1 MAFQY
6 QKSDDVRRKDELS
19 DDLFTKYLDKS
30 QSDFSS
36 PYTEKKNKAMTDIE
50 NIGDFKYD
58 FADDPMYAAIR
69 DNYARQGKLA
79 MQDAVGK
86 ASAATG
92 GYGNSYA
99 ASAGAQA
106 YNQYIAQT
114 SEMIPELYQMAY
126 ALHADKK
133 NDAYKKASL
142 YDSLEATDYSRRLDD
157 ISRAYNDY
165 GAAASRADTAY
176 NRDFNEKSTEYQ
188 TGYQEAADERNYRLS
203 ASSNALAWQK
213 YNDEKAAADAAAS
226 AKAVY
231 EMLSEDKLDAID
243 KKIKAVRNASEEG
256 TATDGDVAN
265 VWQYMLNVGG
275 QNADPE
281 VLAQYF
287 ENQFP
292 DYKIDKDLQLRKSSK
307 RDNAVDI
314 VRFMKGLVE

>member
-213 YNDEKAAADAAAS
+213 YNDEKAAAKEAAKSYS
-226 AKAVY
+226 A
-231 EMLSEDKLDAID
+231 LSQEQLDAID
-243 KKIKAVRNASEEG
+243 KKIETARNARDEG
-256 TATDGDVAN
+256 TLTDGDVSN
-265 VWQYMLNVGG
+265 VWRYILNVGTG
-275 QNADPE
+275 TKPDALVE
-281 VLAQYF
+281 YF

-292 DYKIDKDLQLRKSSK
+292 GYKIDDEYQIVKVKS
-307 RDNAVDI
+307 
-314 VRFMKGLVE
+314 

>member
-36 PYTEKKNKAMTDIE
+36 PYTEKKNKAITDIE

-79 MQDAVGK
+79 MQDTVGK

-203 ASSNALAWQK
+203 ASSN
-213 YNDEKAAADAAAS
+213 S

>member
-79 MQDAVGK
+79 MQDTVGK

-106 YNQYIAQT
+106 YNQYMAQT

-203 ASSNALAWQK
+203 ASSN
-213 YNDEKAAADAAAS
+213 EKTAAAD
-226 AKAVY
+226 VY
-231 EMLSEDKLDAID
+231 EMLSREKLDAID
-243 KKIKAVRNASEEG
+243 KKIKAVRDASEEG

-275 QNADPE
+275 QDADPE

-287 ENQFP
+287 VNQFP

-307 RDNAVDI
+307 RDSAVDI
-314 VRFMKGLVE
+314 VRYIKGLAE

>member
-79 MQDAVGK
+79 MQDTVGK

-106 YNQYIAQT
+106 YNQYMAQT

-157 ISRAYNDY
+157 ISRAYTDY

-188 TGYQEAADERNYRLS
+188 TGYQEATDERNYKLS
-203 ASSNALAWQK
+203 ASNNALAWQK
-213 YNDEKAAADAAAS
+213 YNDEKAAADAAA
-226 AKAVY
+226 KAQKDSY
-231 EMLSEDKLDAID
+231 STLSQGQLDAFD
-243 KKIKAVRNASEEG
+243 KKIETVRNAREEG
-256 TATDGDVAN
+256 TMTDGDVAN
-265 VWQYMLNVGG
+265 VWQYILNVGDG
-275 QNADPE
+275 ASRYA
-281 VLAQYF
+281 LAAYF

-292 DYKIDKDLQLRKSSK
+292 GYEINDEWQIEK
-307 RDNAVDI
+307 RQANNTDTKNI
-314 VRFMKGLVE
+314 LKGKGGTF

>member
-79 MQDAVGK
+79 MQDTVGK

-106 YNQYIAQT
+106 YNQYMAQT

-126 ALHADKK
+126 TLHADKK

-188 TGYQEAADERNYRLS
+188 T
-203 ASSNALAWQK
+203 
-213 YNDEKAAADAAAS
+213 
-226 AKAVY
+226 
-231 EMLSEDKLDAID
+231 
-243 KKIKAVRNASEEG
+243 
-256 TATDGDVAN
+256 
-265 VWQYMLNVGG
+265 
-275 QNADPE
+275 
-281 VLAQYF
+281 
-287 ENQFP
+287 
-292 DYKIDKDLQLRKSSK
+292 
-307 RDNAVDI
+307 
-314 VRFMKGLVE
+314 

>member
-30 QSDFSS
+30 QSNFSS

-79 MQDAVGK
+79 MQDTVGK

-106 YNQYIAQT
+106 YNQYMAQT

-126 ALHADKK
+126 TLHADKK

-213 YNDEKAAADAAAS
+213 YNDEKAAAEAAA
-226 AKAVY
+226 KAQKDSY
-231 EMLSEDKLDAID
+231 STLSQGQLDAFD
-243 KKIKAVRNASEEG
+243 KKIETVRNARDEG
-256 TATDGDVAN
+256 TMTDGDVAN
-265 VWQYMLNVGG
+265 VWQYILNVGDG
-275 QNADPE
+275 ASRYA
-281 VLAQYF
+281 LAAYF

-292 DYKIDKDLQLRKSSK
+292 GYEINDEWQIEK
-307 RDNAVDI
+307 R
-314 VRFMKGLVE
+314 

>member
-6 QKSDDVRRKDELS
+6 QRSDDTRRKDELS

-30 QSDFSS
+30 QGEFSS
-36 PYTEKKNKAMTDIE
+36 PYTEKKNKAIADLE

-58 FADDPMYAAIR
+58 FADDPMYAAMR

-79 MQDAVGK
+79 MQDTVGK

-106 YNQYIAQT
+106 YNQYMAQT

-126 ALHADKK
+126 TLHANKK
-133 NDAYKKASL
+133 SDAYKKASL

-165 GAAASRADTAY
+165 GAAASRVDTAY

-188 TGYQEAADERNYRLS
+188 TGYQEAADDRNYRLS

-213 YNDEKAAADAAAS
+213 YDDEKTAAEKAAKAQKNSYS
-226 AKAVY
+226 A
-231 EMLSEDKLDAID
+231 LSQGQLDAFD
-243 KKIKAVRNASEEG
+243 KKIETVRNARDEG
-256 TATDGDVAN
+256 TMTDGDVAN
-265 VWQYMLNVGG
+265 VWQYILNVGDG
-275 QNADPE
+275 ASRGA
-281 VLAQYF
+281 LAAYF

-292 DYKIDKDLQLRKSSK
+292 GYEISDDWQVKK
-307 RDNAVDI
+307 RN
-314 VRFMKGLVE
+314 

>member
-79 MQDAVGK
+79 MQDTVGK

-157 ISRAYNDY
+157 ISRAYDDY

-188 TGYQEAADERNYRLS
+188 TGYQEVADERNYRLS
-203 ASSNALAWQK
+203 ASNNALAWQK
-213 YNDEKAAADAAAS
+213 YNDEKVAAEKAAKSYS
-226 AKAVY
+226 A
-231 EMLSEDKLDAID
+231 LSQEQLDAID
-243 KKIKAVRNASEEG
+243 KKIETARNARDEG
-256 TATDGDVAN
+256 TLTDGDVSN
-265 VWQYMLNVGG
+265 VWRYILNVGTG
-275 QNADPE
+275 TKPDALVE
-281 VLAQYF
+281 YF

-292 DYKIDKDLQLRKSSK
+292 GYKIDDEYQIVKVKS
-307 RDNAVDI
+307 
-314 VRFMKGLVE
+314 

>member
-79 MQDAVGK
+79 MQDTVGK

-106 YNQYIAQT
+106 YNQYMAQT
-114 SEMIPELYQMAY
+114 SKMIPELYQMAY
-126 ALHADKK
+126 NLHANKK
-133 NDAYKKASL
+133 SDAYKKASL

-157 ISRAYNDY
+157 INRAYTDY

-176 NRDFNEKSTEYQ
+176 NRDFNEKSTAYQ
-188 TGYQEAADERNYRLS
+188 TAYQEAADERNYRLS

-213 YNDEKAAADAAAS
+213 YNDEKEAAKAAA
-226 AKAVY
+226 KAQKDSY
-231 EMLSEDKLDAID
+231 STLSQGQLDAFD
-243 KKIKAVRNASEEG
+243 KKIETVRNARDEG
-256 TATDGDVAN
+256 TMTDGDVAN
-265 VWQYMLNVGG
+265 VWQYILNVGDG
-275 QNADPE
+275 ANKYA
-281 VLAQYF
+281 LAAYF

-292 DYKIDKDLQLRKSSK
+292 GYEINDEWQVKK
-307 RDNAVDI
+307 RN
-314 VRFMKGLVE
+314 

>member
-6 QKSDDVRRKDELS
+6 QKNDDVRRKDELS

-79 MQDAVGK
+79 MQDTVGK

-106 YNQYIAQT
+106 YNQYMAQT

-126 ALHADKK
+126 TLHADKK

-213 YNDEKAAADAAAS
+213 YNDEKAAAEKAAKSYS
-226 AKAVY
+226 A
-231 EMLSEDKLDAID
+231 LSQEQLDAID
-243 KKIKAVRNASEEG
+243 KKIETARNARDEG
-256 TATDGDVAN
+256 TLTDGDVSN
-265 VWQYMLNVGG
+265 VWRYILNVGTG
-275 QNADPE
+275 TKPDALVE
-281 VLAQYF
+281 YF

-292 DYKIDKDLQLRKSSK
+292 GYKIDDEYQIVKVKS
-307 RDNAVDI
+307 
-314 VRFMKGLVE
+314 

>member
-6 QKSDDVRRKDELS
+6 QRSDDTRRKDELS

-30 QSDFSS
+30 QGEFSS
-36 PYTEKKNKAMTDIE
+36 PYTEKKNKAIADLE

-58 FADDPMYAAIR
+58 FADDPMYAAMR

-79 MQDAVGK
+79 MQDTVGK

-106 YNQYIAQT
+106 YNQYMAQT

-126 ALHADKK
+126 TLHANKK
-133 NDAYKKASL
+133 SDAYKKASL

-188 TGYQEAADERNYRLS
+188 TGYQEAADDRNYRLS

-213 YNDEKAAADAAAS
+213 YNDEKKAAKAAA
-226 AKAVY
+226 KAQKDSHST
-231 EMLSEDKLDAID
+231 LSQGQLDAFD
-243 KKIKAVRNASEEG
+243 KKIETVRNARDEG
-256 TATDGDVAN
+256 TMTDGDVAN
-265 VWQYMLNVGG
+265 VWQYILNVGDG
-275 QNADPE
+275 ASRYA
-281 VLAQYF
+281 LAAYF

-292 DYKIDKDLQLRKSSK
+292 GYEINDEWQVKK
-307 RDNAVDI
+307 RN
-314 VRFMKGLVE
+314 

>member
-6 QKSDDVRRKDELS
+6 QRSDDTRRKDELS

-30 QSDFSS
+30 QGEFSS
-36 PYTEKKNKAMTDIE
+36 PYTEKKNKAIADIE

-79 MQDAVGK
+79 MQDTVGK

-106 YNQYIAQT
+106 YNQYMAQT

-126 ALHADKK
+126 NLHANKK
-133 NDAYKKASL
+133 SDAYKKASL
-142 YDSLEATDYSRRLDD
+142 YDNLEATDYSRRLDD

-188 TGYQEAADERNYRLS
+188 TAYQEAADERNYRLS
-203 ASSNALAWQK
+203 ASSNALA
-213 YNDEKAAADAAAS
+213 S
-226 AKAVY
+226 AETVY
-231 EMLSEDKLDAID
+231 EMLSREKLDAID
-243 KKIKAVRNASEEG
+243 KKIKAVRDASEEG

-275 QNADPE
+275 QDADPE

-287 ENQFP
+287 VNQFP
-292 DYKIDKDLQLRKSSK
+292 DYKIDKDLQLRKSEK
-307 RDNAVDI
+307 RDSAVDI
-314 VRFMKGLVE
+314 VRYMKGLVE

>member
-79 MQDAVGK
+79 MQDTVGK

-106 YNQYIAQT
+106 YNQYMAQT

-126 ALHADKK
+126 TLHADKK

-213 YNDEKAAADAAAS
+213 YNDEKAAAEKAAKS
-226 AKAVY
+226 Y
-231 EMLSEDKLDAID
+231 STLSQGQLDAFD
-243 KKIKAVRNASEEG
+243 KKIETVRNAREEG
-256 TATDGDVAN
+256 TMTDGDVAN
-265 VWQYMLNVGG
+265 VWQYILNVGDG
-275 QNADPE
+275 ASRYA
-281 VLAQYF
+281 LAAYF

-292 DYKIDKDLQLRKSSK
+292 GYEINDEWQVKK
-307 RDNAVDI
+307 RN
-314 VRFMKGLVE
+314 

>member
-1 MAFQY
+1 MLFR
-6 QKSDDVRRKDELS
+6 S
-19 DDLFTKYLDKS
+19 LFTKYLDKS

-79 MQDAVGK
+79 MQDTVGK

-106 YNQYIAQT
+106 YNQYMAQT

-126 ALHADKK
+126 TLHADKK

-213 YNDEKAAADAAAS
+213 YNDEKAAAEKAARSYS
-226 AKAVY
+226 A
-231 EMLSEDKLDAID
+231 LSQEQLDAID
-243 KKIKAVRNASEEG
+243 KKIETARNARDEG
-256 TATDGDVAN
+256 TLTDGDVSN
-265 VWQYMLNVGG
+265 VWRYILNVGTG
-275 QNADPE
+275 TKPDALVE
-281 VLAQYF
+281 YF

-292 DYKIDKDLQLRKSSK
+292 GYKIDDEYQIVKVKS
-307 RDNAVDI
+307 
-314 VRFMKGLVE
+314 

>member
-79 MQDAVGK
+79 MQDTVGK

-106 YNQYIAQT
+106 YNQYMAQT

-126 ALHADKK
+126 TLHADKK

-213 YNDEKAAADAAAS
+213 YNDEKAAAEKAAKSYS
-226 AKAVY
+226 A
-231 EMLSEDKLDAID
+231 LSQEQLDAID
-243 KKIKAVRNASEEG
+243 KKIETARNARDEG
-256 TATDGDVAN
+256 TLTDGDVSN
-265 VWQYMLNVGG
+265 VWRYILNVGTG
-275 QNADPE
+275 TKPDALVE
-281 VLAQYF
+281 YF

-292 DYKIDKDLQLRKSSK
+292 GYKIDDEYQIVKVKS
-307 RDNAVDI
+307 
-314 VRFMKGLVE
+314 

>member
-79 MQDAVGK
+79 MQDTVGK

-106 YNQYIAQT
+106 YNQYMAQT

-142 YDSLEATDYSRRLDD
+142 YDNLEATDYSRRLDD

-213 YNDEKAAADAAAS
+213 YNDEKAAAEKAAKSYS
-226 AKAVY
+226 A
-231 EMLSEDKLDAID
+231 LSQEQLDAID
-243 KKIKAVRNASEEG
+243 KKIETARNARDEG
-256 TATDGDVAN
+256 TLTDGDVSN
-265 VWQYMLNVGG
+265 VWRYILNVGTG
-275 QNADPE
+275 TKPDALVE
-281 VLAQYF
+281 YF

-292 DYKIDKDLQLRKSSK
+292 GYKIDDEYQIVKVKS
-307 RDNAVDI
+307 
-314 VRFMKGLVE
+314 

>member
-79 MQDAVGK
+79 MQDTVGK

-106 YNQYIAQT
+106 YNQYMAQT

-157 ISRAYNDY
+157 ISRAYDDY

-188 TGYQEAADERNYRLS
+188 TGYQEVADERNYRLS
-203 ASSNALAWQK
+203 ASNNALAWQK
-213 YNDEKAAADAAAS
+213 YNDEKVAAEKAAKSYS
-226 AKAVY
+226 A
-231 EMLSEDKLDAID
+231 LSQEQLDAID
-243 KKIKAVRNASEEG
+243 KKIETARNARDEG
-256 TATDGDVAN
+256 TLTDGDVSN
-265 VWQYMLNVGG
+265 VWRYILNVGTG
-275 QNADPE
+275 TKPDALVE
-281 VLAQYF
+281 YF

-292 DYKIDKDLQLRKSSK
+292 GYKIDDEYQIVKVKS
-307 RDNAVDI
+307 
-314 VRFMKGLVE
+314 

>member
-79 MQDAVGK
+79 MQDTVGK

-106 YNQYIAQT
+106 YNQYMAQT

-126 ALHADKK
+126 TLHADKK

-188 TGYQEAADERNYRLS
+188 TGYQEAADDRNYRLS

-213 YNDEKAAADAAAS
+213 YNDEKTAAEKA
-226 AKAVY
+226 AKAQKNSY
-231 EMLSEDKLDAID
+231 SALSQGQLDAFD
-243 KKIKAVRNASEEG
+243 KKIETVRNARDEG
-256 TATDGDVAN
+256 TMTDGDVAN
-265 VWQYMLNVGG
+265 VWQYILNVGDG
-275 QNADPE
+275 ASRGA
-281 VLAQYF
+281 LAAYF

-292 DYKIDKDLQLRKSSK
+292 GYEISDDWQIKKTSS
-307 RDNAVDI
+307 
-314 VRFMKGLVE
+314 

>member
-188 TGYQEAADERNYRLS
+188 TGYQEAADERNYKLS

-213 YNDEKAAADAAAS
+213 YNDEKAAAEEAANS
-226 AKAVY
+226 Y
-231 EMLSEDKLDAID
+231 STLSQKQLDAFD
-243 KKIKAVRNASEEG
+243 KKIETVRNARDEG
-256 TATDGDVAN
+256 TMTDGDVAN
-265 VWQYMLNVGG
+265 VWRYILNVGAG
-275 QNADPE
+275 ANPDALIE
-281 VLAQYF
+281 YF

-292 DYKIDKDLQLRKSSK
+292 GYTIDKNYKIEKS
-307 RDNAVDI
+307 
-314 VRFMKGLVE
+314 

>member
-1 MAFQY
+1 
-6 QKSDDVRRKDELS
+6 
-19 DDLFTKYLDKS
+19 
-30 QSDFSS
+30 
-36 PYTEKKNKAMTDIE
+36 MTDIE

-79 MQDAVGK
+79 MQDTVGK

-106 YNQYIAQT
+106 YNQYMAQT

-126 ALHADKK
+126 TLHADKK

-213 YNDEKAAADAAAS
+213 YNDEKAAAEKAAKSYS
-226 AKAVY
+226 A
-231 EMLSEDKLDAID
+231 LSQEQLDAID
-243 KKIKAVRNASEEG
+243 KKIETARNARDEG
-256 TATDGDVAN
+256 TLTDGDVSN
-265 VWQYMLNVGG
+265 VWRYILNVGTG
-275 QNADPE
+275 TKPDALVE
-281 VLAQYF
+281 YF

-292 DYKIDKDLQLRKSSK
+292 GYKIDDEYQIVKVKS
-307 RDNAVDI
+307 
-314 VRFMKGLVE
+314 

>member
-79 MQDAVGK
+79 MQDTVGK

-106 YNQYIAQT
+106 YNQYMAQT

-126 ALHADKK
+126 TLHADKK

-188 TGYQEAADERNYRLS
+188 TGYQEVADERNYRLS
-203 ASSNALAWQK
+203 ASNNALAWQK
-213 YNDEKAAADAAAS
+213 YNDEKAAAEKAAKSYS
-226 AKAVY
+226 A
-231 EMLSEDKLDAID
+231 LSQEQLDAID
-243 KKIKAVRNASEEG
+243 KKIETVRNAREEG
-256 TATDGDVAN
+256 TMTGGDVAN
-265 VWQYMLNVGG
+265 VWQYILNVGDG
-275 QNADPE
+275 ASRYA
-281 VLAQYF
+281 LAAYF

-292 DYKIDKDLQLRKSSK
+292 GYEINDEWQIEKTSS
-307 RDNAVDI
+307 
-314 VRFMKGLVE
+314 

>member
-79 MQDAVGK
+79 MQDTVGK

-106 YNQYIAQT
+106 YNQYMAQT

-126 ALHADKK
+126 TLHADKK

-213 YNDEKAAADAAAS
+213 YNDEKAAAEKAAKS
-226 AKAVY
+226 Y
-231 EMLSEDKLDAID
+231 STLSQEQLDAID
-243 KKIKAVRNASEEG
+243 KKIETARNARDEG
-256 TATDGDVAN
+256 TLTDGDVSN
-265 VWQYMLNVGG
+265 VWRYILNVGTG
-275 QNADPE
+275 TKPDALVE
-281 VLAQYF
+281 YF

-292 DYKIDKDLQLRKSSK
+292 GYKIDDEYQIVKVKS
-307 RDNAVDI
+307 
-314 VRFMKGLVE
+314 

>member
-142 YDSLEATDYSRRLDD
+142 YDNLEATDYSRRLDD
-157 ISRAYNDY
+157 ISRAYTDY

-188 TGYQEAADERNYRLS
+188 TGYQEAADERNYKLS

-213 YNDEKAAADAAAS
+213 YNDEKAAAEEAANS
-226 AKAVY
+226 Y
-231 EMLSEDKLDAID
+231 STLSQKQLDAFD
-243 KKIKAVRNASEEG
+243 KKIETVRNARDEG
-256 TATDGDVAN
+256 TMTDGDVAN
-265 VWQYMLNVGG
+265 VWRYILNVGAG
-275 QNADPE
+275 ANPDALIE
-281 VLAQYF
+281 YF

-292 DYKIDKDLQLRKSSK
+292 GYTIDKNYQIEKS
-307 RDNAVDI
+307 
-314 VRFMKGLVE
+314 

>member
-6 QKSDDVRRKDELS
+6 QRSDDTRRKDELS

-30 QSDFSS
+30 QGEFSS
-36 PYTEKKNKAMTDIE
+36 PYTEKKNKAIADIE

-79 MQDAVGK
+79 MQDTVGK

-106 YNQYIAQT
+106 YNQYMAQT

-126 ALHADKK
+126 NLHANKK
-133 NDAYKKASL
+133 SDAYKKASL
-142 YDSLEATDYSRRLDD
+142 YEGLEATDYSRRLDD

-203 ASSNALAWQK
+203 ASSNALAWKK
-213 YNDEKAAADAAAS
+213 YDDEKTAAEEAAKSYS
-226 AKAVY
+226 A
-231 EMLSEDKLDAID
+231 LSQGQLDAFD
-243 KKIKAVRNASEEG
+243 KKIETVRNARDEG
-256 TATDGDVAN
+256 TMTDGDVAN
-265 VWQYMLNVGG
+265 VWRYILNVGAG
-275 QNADPE
+275 ANPDALIE
-281 VLAQYF
+281 YF

-292 DYKIDKDLQLRKSSK
+292 GYTIDKNYQIEKS
-307 RDNAVDI
+307 
-314 VRFMKGLVE
+314 

>member
-79 MQDAVGK
+79 MQDTVGK

-106 YNQYIAQT
+106 YNQYMAQT

-126 ALHADKK
+126 TLHADKK

-213 YNDEKAAADAAAS
+213 YNDEKAAAEKAAKSYS
-226 AKAVY
+226 A
-231 EMLSEDKLDAID
+231 LSQEQLDAID
-243 KKIKAVRNASEEG
+243 KKIETARNARDEG
-256 TATDGDVAN
+256 TLTDGDVSN
-265 VWQYMLNVGG
+265 VWRYILNVGTG
-275 QNADPE
+275 TKPDALVE
-281 VLAQYF
+281 YF

-292 DYKIDKDLQLRKSSK
+292 GYKIDDEYQLVKVKS
-307 RDNAVDI
+307 
-314 VRFMKGLVE
+314 